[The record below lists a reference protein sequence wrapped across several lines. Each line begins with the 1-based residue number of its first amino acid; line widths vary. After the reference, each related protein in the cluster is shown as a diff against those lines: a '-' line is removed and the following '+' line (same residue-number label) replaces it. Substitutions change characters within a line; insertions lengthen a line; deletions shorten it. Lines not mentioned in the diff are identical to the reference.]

1 MLDVGELCV
10 GTNACNHMPAML
22 GLLPFHS
29 CVVFVQRRGPSL
41 AGYWP
46 AFMYQGL
53 KLFLRFPTNQ
63 GKQRSAERPLTEE
76 AEELTQL
83 LQQSH
88 TAESHSEAL
97 SEVKL
102 QDDSISVITFLTA
115 DQAGETEELAL
126 SSKQSH
132 TEADG
137 DSTVIKSL
145 SANHAGETAELKL
158 PDNLELSSSKDE
170 VPLASHQILTTMLI
184 PRAHHKTGGAQPS
197 ADAVETT
204 PAEQFKFA
212 CYDQLNINECH
223 AKHFERDSIKPFD
236 RGKSNSEHIN
246 FRSLSVPVGADTG
259 GDGDASD
266 TSVTAAS
273 PTVSAGDDFDAAI
286 LPLCVP
292 ANADTGGVGDSADI
306 TVTAA
311 TIRTTDQPAIAQSGQ
326 QYEQDTI
333 TTTSTPDTK
342 AVIDTMA
349 MRMATLRKLRSLR
362 LQRSRYRTAVQPNNS
377 DSDGCHSD
385 TDADIS
391 EAEAGITVT
400 AETTKQPRRISE
412 RLRTKPKQLYA

>member
-1 MLDVGELCV
+1 MSVNATATSVSVGSSILQDHTKPHPPDTGDVESDDSPRV
-10 GTNACNHMPAML
+10 IT
-22 GLLPFHS
+22 
-29 CVVFVQRRGPSL
+29 SL
-41 AGYWP
+41 SAI
-46 AFMYQGL
+46 
-53 KLFLRFPTNQ
+53 PTE
-63 GKQRSAERPLTEE
+63 A

-88 TAESHSEAL
+88 TEDL
-97 SEVKL
+97 SEVKS
-102 QDDSISVITFLTA
+102 QDDISSVITFLAA
-115 DQAGETEELAL
+115 DHAGATEELAL

-132 TEADG
+132 TEPDG
-137 DSTVIKSL
+137 DTTVIKSL

-158 PDNLELSSSKDE
+158 PDNSELSSSKDE
-170 VPLASHQILTTMLI
+170 VPLASHQILTTVLI
-184 PRAHHKTGGAQPS
+184 PRAHQKTGGAQPS

-246 FRSLSVPVGADTG
+246 FPSLGVPAGADTG
-259 GDGDASD
+259 GDGDACD
-266 TSVTAAS
+266 TTVTAVS

-286 LPLCVP
+286 LPLSVP
-292 ANADTGGVGDSADI
+292 ANADIGGVGDSADI
-306 TVTAA
+306 TVLAA
-311 TIRTTDQPAIAQSGQ
+311 TLRTTDQPAIAQSGH
-326 QYEQDTI
+326 QYEQDTV

-377 DSDGCHSD
+377 D
-385 TDADIS
+385 TETDIS
-391 EAEAGITVT
+391 EAEAETTVT